1 MVDVRFKSYFLGR
14 RSVGPR
20 KAQFLQDE
28 VPRPL
33 CSDTPAQLRP
43 LWQRPTAC
51 GGRVGLTGRV
61 YLHSSLH
68 SMFSIKYVRM
78 AHSFRNISKTMTSFL
93 ILCLS

>member
-43 LWQRPTAC
+43 L
-51 GGRVGLTGRV
+51 
-61 YLHSSLH
+61 
-68 SMFSIKYVRM
+68 
-78 AHSFRNISKTMTSFL
+78 
-93 ILCLS
+93 